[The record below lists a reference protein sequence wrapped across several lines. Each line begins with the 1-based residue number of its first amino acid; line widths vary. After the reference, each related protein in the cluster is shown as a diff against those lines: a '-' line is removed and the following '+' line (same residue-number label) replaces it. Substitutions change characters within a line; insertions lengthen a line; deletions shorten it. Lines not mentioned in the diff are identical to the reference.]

1 MAESYSVEAVL
12 SAVDNSFSSN
22 FANAADTVDKAS
34 SQISKSIDQIS
45 KVTAVAGAAI
55 TAMGVKSLKS
65 FGDFQASLNK
75 AAIIAGGTSKNIGE
89 LADVANRMGAELPLS
104 AQDAADAMV
113 AMAQDGASIDSIKEE
128 FPAIAKAATA
138 AGSDLQTTA
147 SVVQQSMNIWG
158 KSLGSPIKAASI
170 LTQVAN
176 MSNASIEDMQQA
188 LATIGGTANLAGMG
202 MDTTAEAIGLLTNR
216 GYSAAQASQDLNHAV
231 LQMVAPSKV
240 ASDQMAELGL
250 SFTDAEGNMKPFPK
264 VLQDVNKSLDGLK
277 PDERAAA
284 LKRLFGTAGMAA
296 IAPLLDTISTSSDS
310 TTVSWAAF
318 NDELQKTSGTVDAAT
333 KSLDTQATDMQNNL
347 GSKIEQVGGN
357 WESLRNSAMQS
368 SSGVN
373 TAILNMIN
381 SMLELANNSDSA
393 FGQFTQGVLGM
404 TTVIGPAMTG
414 FAGFAGQMNAINN
427 FLGLGSKN
435 ATGFGN
441 SLSGLTHLD
450 GVSSVLS
457 SVQTNVHGMG
467 SAMRDAG
474 GPIDLIKGK
483 LSTMTS
489 VTNNVMSAFKGVELT
504 GSKGFTSLSASTQ
517 KLVSTISTS
526 SVAFSGLSNSL
537 SKVTQKMPILT
548 TLGED
553 IKTAFSFGEL
563 PGMVGNVFS
572 QVQSKLTP
580 FQGLFSNL
588 GSGMVSGLSKS
599 FDLGMSVTQSG
610 VAAMGSIMTGALKL
624 VGPAAILGLLVA
636 GLGLANQQFGDQ
648 INTMIQTATTQ
659 GPMVIGKFVNGIV
672 TALPQLIA
680 TGSQIMTN
688 LLNAITANLPAIIEG
703 GTKIITTLV
712 TSLSNSNSG
721 MLTAALNMIMTLV
734 TGLTTA
740 LPQIISAGITI
751 LLALINGIVQNLPT
765 LINAAMQ
772 MIQTLA
778 SGLLQNMDQI
788 INGALQIVNGLA
800 NGIATNLPTII
811 EAALQIIISIVQGL
825 INNINKLIDAALKI
839 IMALANTLIDNLD
852 LIIDAA
858 IKLTLALMNGL
869 IDNIDK
875 IINAG
880 IKLTLALMNALMD
893 HAPELINAAITL
905 ITALVT
911 GLIRNLPKLVS
922 AAWRLVKGLVKAI
935 WDHRE
940 DMAQAGV
947 DLILGLA
954 KGIGRAAS
962 EAVQA
967 AVKVAKGLLN
977 SVKSALGIHSPSKVM
992 ANEVGRY
999 IPAGVGVGIMD
1010 NLKFVTDAASAI
1022 QSAATVTI
1030 PAVDQ
1035 SPFNASL
1042 KGLNN
1047 QLQTT
1052 SLDASLDV
1060 NYSKSLTVEV
1070 PVNFDGREVARVTAQ
1085 PMRQELDRMNRNTNR
1100 LSGIRI

>member
-12 SAVDNSFSSN
+12 SAVDSKFTSTFES
-22 FANAADTVDKAS
+22 AAKSVDGAS
-34 SQISKSIDQIS
+34 AQISKSIDQIS

-65 FGDFQASLNK
+65 FGDFEASLNK

-176 MSNASIEDMQQA
+176 MSNALIEDMQQA

-240 ASDQMAELGL
+240 ASAQMADLGL

-264 VLQDVNKSLDGLK
+264 VLEDVNTSLDGLK

-284 LKRLFGTAGMAA
+284 LKKLFGTAGMAA
-296 IAPLLDTISTSSDS
+296 IAPLLDTISTSSKS

-333 KSLDTQATDMQNNL
+333 NSLNTQAADMQNNL

-357 WESLRNSAMQS
+357 WESLRNSAMAS
-368 SSGVN
+368 SSGVSS
-373 TAILNMIN
+373 AILDMIN
-381 SMLELANNSDSA
+381 STLELANNSDTA
-393 FGQFTQGVLGM
+393 FGQLTQGVLGL

-427 FLGLGSKN
+427 FLGIGSIK
-435 ATGFGN
+435 AGSFGK
-441 SLSGLTHLD
+441 SLSSMTSLS
-450 GVSSVLS
+450 GVSSVLDG
-457 SVQTNVHGMG
+457 VQTGVHSLGGAM
-467 SAMRDAG
+467 SAAG
-474 GPIDLIKGK
+474 GPIELLKGK
-483 LSTMTS
+483 LSSIPS
-489 VTNNVMSAFKGVELT
+489 VTNNVLAAFKGVQLT
-504 GSKGFTSLSASTQ
+504 GSNGFKSLNSSMQSVVGTIAS
-517 KLVSTISTS
+517 S
-526 SVAFSGLSNSL
+526 SVAFSGLNNSISNVVGRMPVL
-537 SKVTQKMPILT
+537 S
-548 TLGED
+548 TLGQE
-553 IKTAFSFGEL
+553 IKSAFSFGEL
-563 PGMVGNVFS
+563 PGMVGNAFS
-572 QVQSKLTP
+572 QIQSKLIP
-580 FQGLFSNL
+580 LQGLFSNL
-588 GSGMVSGLSKS
+588 GSGLTSGLSKS
-599 FDLGMSVTQSG
+599 FDLGMTITQTGLST
-610 VAAMGSIMTGALKL
+610 MGTLMTGALSI
-624 VGPAAILGLLVA
+624 VGPAAILALLVA
-636 GLGLANQQFGDQ
+636 GLGLANQQFGTQ

-659 GPMVIGKFVNGIV
+659 GPMVISNFVNGIV
-672 TALPQLIA
+672 TALPALIQTGA
-680 TGSQIMTN
+680 TMLTSI
-688 LLNAITANLPAIIEG
+688 LNAITANLPIIIQG
-703 GTKIITTLV
+703 GVQIITTLV

-721 MLTAALNMIMTLV
+721 LLTAALNMIMTLV
-734 TGLTTA
+734 TGLAQA
-740 LPQIISAGITI
+740 LPQIMSAGITI

-765 LINAAMQ
+765 LINSGMQ

-778 SGLLQNMDQI
+778 NGLLQNMNQI
-788 INGALQIVNGLA
+788 INGALQIVDGLA
-800 NGIATNLPTII
+800 TGISNNLPTILA
-811 EAALQIIISIVQGL
+811 AALKIIISIVQGL
-825 INNINKLIDAALKI
+825 VNNINKLIDAALKI
-839 IMALANTLIDNLD
+839 VMALADALIDNLD

-858 IKLTLALMNGL
+858 IKLTMALMNGL

-880 IKLTLALMNALMD
+880 IKLVLALMNALME
-893 HAPELINAAITL
+893 HAPQLINAAVKL
-905 ITALVT
+905 VSALVN
-911 GLIRNLPKLVS
+911 GLISNLPKLVS
-922 AAWRLVKGLVKAI
+922 AAAKLALGIAKSI
-935 WDHRE
+935 WDHKG
-940 DMAQAGV
+940 DMAKAGV

-954 KGIGRAAS
+954 KGIASAAS
-962 EAVQA
+962 NAVQA
-967 AVKVAKGLLN
+967 AVKVAKGLLK
-977 SVKSALGIHSPSKVM
+977 SVKGALGIHSPSKVM

-1010 NLKFVTDAASAI
+1010 NLKFVSDAASAI
-1022 QSAATVTI
+1022 QSASMVTI

-1042 KGLNN
+1042 KSLNN
-1047 QLQTT
+1047 QLKTT
-1052 SLDASLDV
+1052 NLDAALDV

-1070 PVNFDGREVARVTAQ
+1070 PVNLDGREVARVTAK
-1085 PMRQELDRMNRNTNR
+1085 PMRQELDKIDSSRNRVQGYR
-1100 LSGIRI
+1100 

>member
-1 MAESYSVEAVL
+1 MSESYSVEAVL
-12 SAVDNSFSSN
+12 SAVDSKLTSTFES
-22 FANAADTVDKAS
+22 AAKSVDGAS
-34 SQISKSIDQIS
+34 TQISKSIDQIS

-240 ASDQMAELGL
+240 ASAQMADLGL

-284 LKRLFGTAGMAA
+284 LKKLFGTAGMAA
-296 IAPLLDTISTSSDS
+296 IAPLLDTISTSSKS

-333 KSLDTQATDMQNNL
+333 NSLNTQAADMQNNL

-357 WESLRNSAMQS
+357 WESLRNSAMAS

-373 TAILNMIN
+373 SAILDMIN
-381 SMLELANNSDSA
+381 STLELANNSDTA
-393 FGQFTQGVLGM
+393 FGQLTQGVLGL

-427 FLGLGSKN
+427 FLGIGSIK
-435 ATGFGN
+435 AGSFGKSLSSMT
-441 SLSGLTHLD
+441 SLSGVVSVLD
-450 GVSSVLS
+450 GV
-457 SVQTNVHGMG
+457 QTGVHSLGGAM
-467 SAMRDAG
+467 SAAG
-474 GPIDLIKGK
+474 GPIELLKGK
-483 LSTMTS
+483 LSSIPS
-489 VTNNVMSAFKGVELT
+489 VTNNVLSAFKGVQLT
-504 GSKGFTSLSASTQ
+504 GTKGFTSLNSSMQSVVGTIASSA
-517 KLVSTISTS
+517 
-526 SVAFSGLSNSL
+526 VAFSGLNNSISNVVGRMPVL
-537 SKVTQKMPILT
+537 S
-548 TLGED
+548 TLGQE
-553 IKTAFSFGEL
+553 IKSAFSFGDL
-563 PGMVGNVFS
+563 PGIVGNAFG
-572 QVQSKLTP
+572 QIQSKLIP
-580 FQGLFSNL
+580 LQGLFSNL
-588 GSGMVSGLSKS
+588 GSGLTSGLSKS
-599 FDLGMSVTQSG
+599 FDLGMTITQTGLS
-610 VAAMGSIMTGALKL
+610 AMGTLMTGALSI
-624 VGPAAILGLLVA
+624 VGPAAILALLVA
-636 GLGLANQQFGDQ
+636 GLGLANQQFGTQ

-672 TALPQLIA
+672 TALPQLIT

-688 LLNAITANLPAIIEG
+688 LLNAITANLPIIIEG

-712 TSLSNSNSG
+712 TYLSNGNSG

-740 LPQIISAGITI
+740 LPQIMSAGITI
-751 LLALINGIVQNLPT
+751 LLALMNGIVQNLPT
-765 LINAAMQ
+765 LINAGMQ

-778 SGLLQNMDQI
+778 NGLLQNMNQI
-788 INGALQIVNGLA
+788 IDGAVKIIDGLS
-800 NGIATNLPTII
+800 NGISANLSTII
-811 EAALQIIISIVQGL
+811 EAALKIIISIVQGL
-825 INNINKLIDAALKI
+825 VNNINKLIDAALKLVT
-839 IMALANTLIDNLD
+839 ALGNALIDNLD

-858 IKLTLALMNGL
+858 VKLAMALMNGL

-880 IKLTLALMNALMD
+880 IKLVLALMNALME
-893 HAPELINAAITL
+893 HAPQLINAAVKL
-905 ITALVT
+905 VSALVN
-911 GLIRNLPKLVS
+911 GLISNLPKLVS
-922 AAWRLVKGLVKAI
+922 AAAKLALGIAKSI
-935 WDHRE
+935 WDHKG
-940 DMAQAGV
+940 DMAKAGV

-954 KGIGRAAS
+954 KGIASAAS
-962 EAVQA
+962 NAVQA
-967 AVKVAKGLLN
+967 AVKVAKGLLK
-977 SVKSALGIHSPSKVM
+977 SVKGALGIHSPSKVM

-1010 NLKFVTDAASAI
+1010 NLKFVSDAASAI
-1022 QSAATVTI
+1022 QSAAMVTI

-1042 KGLNN
+1042 KSLNN

-1070 PVNFDGREVARVTAQ
+1070 PVNIDGREVAKVTAQ
-1085 PMRQELDRMNRNTNR
+1085 PMRQELDKIDSNRNR
-1100 LSGIRI
+1100 VQGYR